1 MSTAMTIDQ
10 MTDNIS
16 DEASNSIAAGAISGM
31 IFRSTKGPRQML
43 ISGGIV
49 ATAAGIWAVS
59 ATPSFEVLLID
70 SRFGRRAL
78 L

>member
-1 MSTAMTIDQ
+1 VPAAITIDQ
-10 MTDNIS
+10 VTYDFS

-49 ATAAGIWAVS
+49 ATAAGIWAVG
-59 ATPSFEVLLID
+59 AAPTFRVLLTD
-70 SRFGRRAL
+70 SQFGRRAL